1 MNFKVSSIIIAVG
14 ASSLLLAGTASAQQS
29 ALSYNYIEGNI
40 TKGEISDF
48 DYTTYG
54 AELSI
59 ALGDTLFVKGTLA
72 EGESDDK
79 VFGGVFAA
87 DNVDIR
93 AYTLGL
99 GAHLPISSRTD
110 FVTEVSYIKN
120 EIGYRGFNQDADGY
134 GVDAGIRSMLNESV
148 ELAASVNYV
157 DGDDIDGEIGFSAD
171 ARFYFSPRLSLSVG
185 YAERDEIDGV
195 TAGLR
200 FNF

>member
-1 MNFKVSSIIIAVG
+1 MKFKVSSIIVAVG
-14 ASSLLLAGTASAQQS
+14 ASSLLLAGTAAAQQT
-29 ALSYNYIEGNI
+29 ALSYNYVEGNI

-72 EGESDDK
+72 EGESDDE
-79 VFGGVFAA
+79 VFGGLSS
-87 DNVDIR
+87 DNVDIS

-120 EIGYRGFNQDADGY
+120 EIGFRGFNQDADGY
-134 GVDAGIRSMLNESV
+134 GVDAGIRTMLSDSV
-148 ELAASVNYV
+148 ELAAGVNYV
-157 DGDDIDGEIGFSAD
+157 DGDDIDGELGFSAD
-171 ARFYFSPRLSLSVG
+171 ARFYLSNRLSLSVG
-185 YAERDEIDGV
+185 YAERDDVDGIS
-195 TAGLR
+195 AGLR

>member
-1 MNFKVSSIIIAVG
+1 MKFKVSSIIIAIG

-29 ALSYNYIEGNI
+29 ALSYNYVEGNI

-48 DYTTYG
+48 DFTTYG

-59 ALGDTLFVKGTLA
+59 ELGDTLFVKGSIA
-72 EGESDDK
+72 EGESDDE
-79 VFGGVFAA
+79 VFGGVFS
-87 DNVDIR
+87 DNVDIT
-93 AYTLGL
+93 AYTVGI
-99 GAHLPISSRTD
+99 GAHLPISARTD

-120 EIGYRGFNQDADGY
+120 EIGYRGFDQDADGY
-134 GVDAGIRSMLNESV
+134 GVDAGIRTMLSDSV

-157 DGDDIDGEIGFSAD
+157 DGDDIDGEVGFTAD
-171 ARFYFSPRLSLSVG
+171 ARFYMSQRLSLSLG
-185 YAERDEIDGV
+185 YAERDEVNGM

>member
-1 MNFKVSSIIIAVG
+1 MKFKVSSIIVAVG
-14 ASSLLLAGTASAQQS
+14 ASSLLLAGTAAAQQS
-29 ALSYNYIEGNI
+29 ALSYNYVEGNI

-72 EGESDDK
+72 EGESDDE
-79 VFGGVFAA
+79 VFGGLSS
-87 DNVDIR
+87 DNVDIS

-120 EIGYRGFNQDADGY
+120 EIGFRGFNQDADGY
-134 GVDAGIRSMLNESV
+134 GVDAGIRTMLSDSV
-148 ELAASVNYV
+148 ELAAGVNYV
-157 DGDDIDGEIGFSAD
+157 DGDDIDGELGFSAD
-171 ARFYFSPRLSLSVG
+171 ARFYLSNRLSLSVG
-185 YAERDEIDGV
+185 YAERDDVDGIS
-195 TAGLR
+195 AGLR

>member
-1 MNFKVSSIIIAVG
+1 MNVKVSGFIMAVG
-14 ASSLLLAGTASAQQS
+14 VSSLLLAGTASAQQS
-29 ALSYNYIEGNI
+29 ALSYNYIEGNV

-48 DYTTYG
+48 DFTTIG

-59 ALGDTLFVKGTLA
+59 ALGDALFVKGSVA

-79 VFGGVFAA
+79 IFGGQFS
-87 DNVDIR
+87 DNIDIS

-120 EIGYRGFNQDADGY
+120 EVGYRGFDQDADGY
-134 GVDAGIRSMLNESV
+134 GVEAGIRTMLSDSV
-148 ELAASVNYV
+148 ELAGSVNYV
-157 DGDDIDGEIGFSAD
+157 DGDDIDGEIGFALD
-171 ARFYFSPRLSLSVG
+171 ARFYLSQRLSLSVG
-185 YAERDEIDGV
+185 YAERDEVTGLAAGV
-195 TAGLR
+195 R